1 MTIAIGDKIP
11 AHDFIVMGA
20 DGPDKQSTSSLFDGK
35 KVVLIGVPGAFT
47 PTCHS
52 THLPGFLRNLDAL
65 KDKGVD
71 SVAVTTVNDVH
82 VVNAWAKATEGNGK
96 IEYLAD
102 GNGDFAKAIGMDADL
117 AIAGMGVRSKR
128 YAMVVDNG
136 TVTHLNIE
144 EMPGKAELSSAEAI
158 LEQL

>member
-1 MTIAIGDKIP
+1 MVVGELVFTRRRNDDA

-20 DGPDKQSTSSLFDGK
+20 DGPDKRSTADIFDGK
-35 KVVLIGVPGAFT
+35 KIVLIGVPGAFT

-52 THLPGFLRNLDAL
+52 THLPGFLSNLDAL

-117 AIAGMGVRSKR
+117 AIAGI
-128 YAMVVDNG
+128 VVDHRQILC
-136 TVTHLNIE
+136 TKIDQR
-144 EMPGKAELSSAEAI
+144 MDELDRTARLAKSTDHDN
-158 LEQL
+158 